1 MTLKGSLVGCVLVG
15 LIAWSLPLMAQE
27 VQRSPRIAALEAAV
41 QSGDAQATAAFWA
54 EMKRVGAPL
63 FEPMPGSPHE
73 TLVTFLWRAEDERT
87 TLNIAVDTPFNRDAE
102 GKTVARLSRLKD
114 TDVWYRTYRI
124 ESTARFPY
132 GFLWPQGRTPHR
144 WSSQPESN
152 GIASGDP
159 VPIIDGT
166 AYEYF
171 RDPLALKSL
180 VDVYGDSGELKIAS
194 YADAPGAPPESWL
207 AERAKAPQ
215 GQATTR
221 NIESRI
227 LGNTRAV
234 TIYTPPGYSPK
245 DRPYPFVLA
254 FDGSSFLHTLRVP
267 RLLDHMIDAGVI
279 PPLVAILVDQIDIAH
294 RSAEL
299 PPNARFGRFLVE
311 ELLPTLRK
319 DVRLTQDP
327 ARSIIA
333 GASYGGLA
341 ATWIARDHPDVFG
354 AVLSQSGSFW
364 WAPEQTTFDAVKMS
378 PQEWVPRQF
387 AQNKKL
393 PLRFYLDV
401 GTWEGDAMLSGNRHL
416 RDVLQAKGYEVT
428 YREFTGGHTF
438 LNWRAGFPEGL
449 ISLIGTRHQ

>member
-1 MTLKGSLVGCVLVG
+1 MSFKRSLVGFMLAWLV
-15 LIAWSLPLMAQE
+15 PLFQPLLAQE
-27 VQRSPRIAALEAAV
+27 IQRSPRIAALEAAIR
-41 QSGDAQATAAFWA
+41 SGDSQATAAFWS
-54 EMKRVGAPL
+54 EMKRIGTPL
-63 FEPMPGSPHE
+63 FEPVPGSPHE
-73 TLVTFLWRAEDERT
+73 TFVTFVWRAEDERAM
-87 TLNIAVDTPFNRDAE
+87 LNIGVDTPFNRDAE

-152 GIASGDP
+152 GIASGDS

-171 RDPLALKSL
+171 RDPLALKSIL
-180 VDVYGDSGELKIAS
+180 DAYGDSGELKIAS
-194 YADAPGAPPESWL
+194 YADAPEAPPEPWL
-207 AERAKAPQ
+207 TARAGASR
-215 GQATTR
+215 GQVTTR
-221 NIESRI
+221 NFESRI
-227 LGNTRAV
+227 LGNTRTI
-234 TIYTPPGYSPK
+234 TIYTPPGYSPNGK
-245 DRPYPFVLA
+245 AYPFVLA
-254 FDGSSFLHTLRVP
+254 FDGSSFLHTLEVP
-267 RLLDHMIDAGVI
+267 KLLDHMIDAGVI

-299 PPNARFGRFLVE
+299 PPNERFGRFLVE
-311 ELLPTLRK
+311 ELLPTLRQ
-319 DVRLTQDP
+319 DLRLTKDP

-341 ATWIARDHPDVFG
+341 ATWIARDHPEVFG

-364 WAPEQTTFDAVKMS
+364 WAPEQRTFDAVKMS

-387 AQNKKL
+387 AQDKKL

-416 RDVLQAKGYEVT
+416 RDVLQAKGYELT

-438 LNWRAGFPEGL
+438 LNWRASFPDGL
-449 ISLIGTRHQ
+449 ISLMGTRR